1 MTSEEYDKKRAEIE
15 YKANIEKGKLA
26 EQYLKERGVLN
37 SDGTVTQ
44 GKSITDMS
52 YMELCRLSNDLH
64 DYQNSVDAILKYE
77 RYKEYIPDNRV

>member
-77 RYKEYIPDNRV
+77 RYKV

>member
-1 MTSEEYDKKRAEIE
+1 MTSEEYDRKRAEIE

-44 GKSITDMS
+44 SKSITDMS

-77 RYKEYIPDNRV
+77 RYKV